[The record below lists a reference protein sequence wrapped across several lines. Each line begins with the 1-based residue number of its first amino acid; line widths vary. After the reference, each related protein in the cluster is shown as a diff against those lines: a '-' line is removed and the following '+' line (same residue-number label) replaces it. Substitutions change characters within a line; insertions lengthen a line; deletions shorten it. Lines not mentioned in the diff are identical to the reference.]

1 MTENGIPATG
11 SPATGGAAAATVKRL
26 RGAVRGRVL
35 SRDSPDYDGARRVFN
50 GMIDRRPLAI
60 VQPLD
65 VTDMREALLISR
77 DDHRDLAIRG
87 GGHNV
92 AGLALVDDGIV
103 IDCSGLRRVDVD
115 EGNRVATCDPGVLWG
130 ELDAATH
137 AHGLATT
144 GGIISDT
151 GVAGL
156 TLGGG
161 LGWLMGLHGL
171 SCDNLIESDV
181 LLANGD
187 LVVASEGENSDLL
200 WALRGGGGNFGVVT
214 RFRFRLH
221 PVSRV
226 FAGSVVYPIGD
237 CRQAMRRFAE
247 LGDASPDAL
256 TMSFVAATEP
266 SGVKVASLDACYCGT
281 RAGGIVATAPLV
293 AQEGVLRDTRRM
305 MPYVQWQKAFND
317 PFRRGRRSYWKAQ
330 YVVDLSDAFADYVR
344 DALETAPSPHT
355 MLTIDHVH
363 GAAARVPQDATAFA
377 HRDLRYLFLL
387 NTNWDEPKEDVANIE
402 WTRRLFDALRAFG
415 PASAYVNYLS
425 VEGGIRTRDAYSP
438 DTMTRLGAMKARYD
452 PDNVFHI
459 NQNILPSGA
468 NERTRAR

>member
-1 MTENGIPATG
+1 MTKNESPETG
-11 SPATGGAAAATVKRL
+11 SPATARAAAATVERL
-26 RGAVRGRVL
+26 RSALRGTVL
-35 SRDSPDYDGARRVFN
+35 SRVSADYDDARRLFN
-50 GMIDRRPLAI
+50 GMIDCRPLAI

-65 VTDMREALLISR
+65 VADIREALLIAQ
-77 DDHRDLAIRG
+77 DEHLELAVRG

-103 IDCSGLRRVDVD
+103 IDCSTLRHVDVD
-115 EGNRVATCDPGVLWG
+115 EGNRLATCDPGVLWG

-137 AHGLATT
+137 AHRLATT

-171 SCDNLIESDV
+171 SCDNLIEAEV

-187 LVVASEGENSDLL
+187 LAVASEDDHKDLL

-221 PVSRV
+221 PVSQV
-226 FAGSVVYPIGD
+226 FAGSVVYPIGN
-237 CRQAMRRFAE
+237 CRQAMRRFVA
-247 LGDASPDAL
+247 LGDSSPDEL

-266 SGVKVASLDACYCGT
+266 SGVKVASLDACYCGN
-281 RAGGIVATAPLV
+281 RAGGFAATAPLV
-293 AQEGVLRDTRRM
+293 AQQGVLRDTRGM

-363 GAAARVPQDATAFA
+363 GAAARVPEDATAFA

-387 NTNWDEPKEDVANIE
+387 NTNWDEPSDDVINIE
-402 WTRRLFDALRAFG
+402 WTRRFFDELRNFG
-415 PASAYVNYLS
+415 PPSAYVNYLS
-425 VEGGIRTRDAYSP
+425 VEGKTRTREAYSP
-438 DTMTRLGAMKARYD
+438 EAMAKLRALKARYD
-452 PDNVFHI
+452 PSNVFHT
-459 NQNILPSGA
+459 NQNVLPTGA
-468 NERTRAR
+468 DD